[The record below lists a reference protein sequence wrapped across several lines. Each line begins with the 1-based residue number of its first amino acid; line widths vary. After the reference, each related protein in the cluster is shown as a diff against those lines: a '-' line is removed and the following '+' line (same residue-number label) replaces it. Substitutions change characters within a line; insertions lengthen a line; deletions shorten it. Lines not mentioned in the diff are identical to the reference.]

1 MSDLVPYSNST
12 RVQGRKGEIPARTVL
27 DFLCRDLPAKVR
39 INGID
44 HYGDNLDTIVGVHPG
59 SLVIQLVEH
68 MVLELF
74 VCITGVVSRKSL
86 ATVGYYD

>member
-1 MSDLVPYSNST
+1 
-12 RVQGRKGEIPARTVL
+12 
-27 DFLCRDLPAKVR
+27 
-39 INGID
+39 
-44 HYGDNLDTIVGVHPG
+44 
-59 SLVIQLVEH
+59 VIQLVEH